1 MNAAGRLGDDYQHA
15 VAALVQDPTA
25 YFRVALDEHFDAL
38 KLAWPHD
45 PLITARRVD
54 GGYRITPRG
63 DTDFAAI
70 GAPLGEAFRDVVVGA
85 TFRKL
90 GGPENGVYGVLL
102 RDGGPTPRD
111 GRNQT
116 GRFYLGQVDG
126 RGAVSIWR
134 REQELWFELVPWRES
149 SAVRS
154 GDASNDVSFET
165 VGGRLTLSVN
175 GETAAITDDA
185 VLDQGRVGLFVAGGG
200 NDVLVERFVV
210 HALR

>member
-1 MNAAGRLGDDYQHA
+1 MIPRRELAIVPVNRLAAMVQLIPREGLNLQQTREKEDRLGDDYQHA

-102 RDGGPTPRD
+102 RDLRP
-111 GRNQT
+111 
-116 GRFYLGQVDG
+116 
-126 RGAVSIWR
+126 
-134 REQELWFELVPWRES
+134 EEHS
-149 SAVRS
+149 SPV
-154 GDASNDVSFET
+154 
-165 VGGRLTLSVN
+165 
-175 GETAAITDDA
+175 
-185 VLDQGRVGLFVAGGG
+185 
-200 NDVLVERFVV
+200 
-210 HALR
+210 